1 MDEGVG
7 GKIDFSTL
15 FIGSI
20 RELKCLIRKLID
32 SFQSNHK
39 APIQPFMDAFSNSR
53 SIEMKS
59 SILSVN
65 VLFALL
71 IFKCC
76 AFDEIDQAKKDF
88 VKLLIMKYY
97 QTKSFAEQ
105 KEFVLTQIDYN
116 KLIGM
121 WSEAAVKHTI
131 MVYIKGEQKELNN
144 KIRNLFLEPK
154 GAADSIIE
162 YLNTASYEDI
172 YEVVMFFRDSF
183 FEALVQARV
192 MKV

>member
-1 MDEGVG
+1 
-7 GKIDFSTL
+7 
-15 FIGSI
+15 
-20 RELKCLIRKLID
+20 
-32 SFQSNHK
+32 
-39 APIQPFMDAFSNSR
+39 
-53 SIEMKS
+53 
-59 SILSVN
+59 
-65 VLFALL
+65 
-71 IFKCC
+71 
-76 AFDEIDQAKKDF
+76 
-88 VKLLIMKYY
+88 MKYY

-116 KLIGM
+116 KLIDM

-183 FEALVQARV
+183 FEALVQARA